1 MVAERTRRARNAHA
15 LMGHLVDCDAQ
26 SSDLRLGE
34 MAEFGNR
41 FRACVSRLSSG
52 FGQGVVDLVLLGEV

>member
-1 MVAERTRRARNAHA
+1 
-15 LMGHLVDCDAQ
+15 MGHLVDCDAQ